1 MKSIKIALLFLLF
14 IGLAAPVWR
23 QISAQNESKIKQDP
37 KIKEFVNG
45 SEERESEE
53 EEEDADLPAGVKI
66 NKEEYL
72 SLRNEHLDI
81 LRGFDTAQQDSRA
94 KSIMEMERSER
105 ILAQKRISQNRPL
118 ATLWNPLGPAPIP
131 ISASTAYSGRTSA
144 IAVHPTNPNIV
155 YAGTAQG
162 GLYRTLN
169 GGTTWTP
176 LLDSALTIA
185 VGAVAISPS
194 DPTTIFVGTG
204 ESTLCGS
211 GCFIGVGLYRITNAD
226 TTPILSPVLNKDSL
240 GNDVFTGRAVS
251 EIIVHPTDS
260 NTLFVGTTSG
270 VAGIGQQTTG
280 LVLPSAGIYRTTN
293 ALGANPTFEKLTIQ
307 GTLGASRSVTDLAI
321 EPGNPNR
328 LIAGVVGSGGDG
340 GIYLSTDAL
349 AATPTFARSQALL
362 DGANPGR
369 VELAVNK
376 NGAVVTVYAATGFQ
390 TTGQNNGTIFKSV
403 DGGASFTAATG
414 ALGFCTTQCFYDIA
428 VAVDPVDANKLFIGG
443 SPTRVF
449 NRSADGGATYT
460 TNAQSATNL
469 HVDSQVITLA
479 PSDSNIAYFG
489 SDGGIWKTTNVN
501 ATPVVW
507 TTLNNSTYSATQFM
521 GLTLHPLDRHYA
533 LGGTQDNG
541 TEFLA
546 PNGTTW
552 VNSDGGDGG
561 FAAID
566 RNATTPNDVVAYHTY
581 FNQTTTQVG
590 FERALTTEASGDPT
604 WATFQGCRNGVS
616 NNGILCTDAVL
627 FYAPLVVGP
636 GNPSTV
642 YYGSNRLYRSIDRG
656 TTMTQVSQGL
666 TGANERVSAI
676 GIAPQDD
683 NVRLIGSTLGRVY
696 LSTTAGATT
705 MTDVTGAIPARYIG
719 RIVVDPT
726 NTNIAYVALNGFG
739 IPNQHVFKTTNLLS
753 GTPTWTASGTG
764 IPDTPTNVLAIDP
777 SNPQIVFAGTDIGVF
792 RTANGGTSWEPF
804 SDGLPRVAVF
814 GMEIQAVHRI
824 LKIATHG
831 RGMWEKNLAVA
842 NRRTIADFDG
852 DGKTDLS
859 IFRPSE
865 GNWYVKRSTDG
876 VAQTVHFGLGGDTIT
891 PGDYDGDGK
900 TDYAIFRSGTWYV
913 FNSASSTIRIENF
926 GLATD
931 TPVANDYDG
940 DSKTDLAVYRA
951 GIWYYLRSGSN
962 TFNSISFGLATD
974 TPQPG
979 DYDGDGKSD
988 PAVYRASDDPANA
1001 DFYIFKS
1008 SDATTTGY
1016 SWGLTGDIPAAA
1028 DYDGDSVTDVAVF
1041 RPSSGDWYVLKSLG
1055 GFTIMHFGLN
1065 GDLPQHGDYD
1075 GDAKSDFAVYRPSD
1089 GTWYVLNSTTGVPTI
1104 EAFGMGTDT
1113 PVPARQNP

>member
-1 MKSIKIALLFLLF
+1 MKSIRIALLFLLF
-14 IGLAAPVWR
+14 IGLAAPIWW
-23 QISAQNESKIKQDP
+23 QISAQEESKAERQKEEIEREKEEGE
-37 KIKEFVNG
+37 KEFG
-45 SEERESEE
+45 EE
-53 EEEDADLPAGVKI
+53 EADLPEGVKI
-66 NKEEYL
+66 DKEEYFRM
-72 SLRNEHLDI
+72 RNEHMDM
-81 LRGFDTAQQDSRA
+81 LRGFDTAQQDSRS
-94 KSIMEMERSER
+94 KSIFAMEKSER
-105 ILAQKRISQNRPL
+105 ALEQKRISQNRPL
-118 ATLWNPLGPAPIP
+118 ASLWQPLGPAPIP
-131 ISASTAYSGRTSA
+131 IGATNAYSGRVSA

-155 YAGTAQG
+155 YVGTAQG
-162 GLYRTLN
+162 GVYRTLN
-169 GGTTWTP
+169 GGGTWTP
-176 LLDSALTIA
+176 LMDSALTIA
-185 VGAVAISPS
+185 IGAVVISPS
-194 DPTTIFVGTG
+194 DPTTVFVGTG
-204 ESTLCGS
+204 EAALCGS

-226 TTPILSPVLNKDSL
+226 TVPVLSGVLNKDGA
-240 GNDVFTGRAVS
+240 GNDVFTGRAIS

-260 NTLFVGTTSG
+260 NTLLIASTSG
-270 VAGIGQQTTG
+270 VAGIGQTVNG
-280 LVLPSAGIYRTTN
+280 LSVPNAGIYRTTN
-293 ALGANPTFEKLTIQ
+293 AMAANPTFTKLTIQ

-328 LIAGVVGSGGDG
+328 LVAAVIGSGGDG
-340 GIYLSTDAL
+340 GVYLTTDAL
-349 AATPTFARSQALL
+349 AATPTFTRTLTTG
-362 DGANPGR
+362 DGSTLGR
-369 VELAVNK
+369 TEFAVNK
-376 NGAVVTVYAATGFQ
+376 TGAVVTIYAAAGTANGTLYKSIDGGTTFNPTGGGTGFC
-390 TTGQNNGTIFKSV
+390 G
-403 DGGASFTAATG
+403 
-414 ALGFCTTQCFYDIA
+414 TQCFYDIA
-428 VAVDPVDANKLFIGG
+428 VLVDPVDANKVYLGG
-443 SPTRVF
+443 APARVF
-449 NRSADGGATYT
+449 QRSTDGGVVFT
-460 TNAQSATNL
+460 TNAQTASSL
-469 HVDSQVITLA
+469 HVDTQAFGLA
-479 PSDSNIAYFG
+479 PSDTNIMYFG

-501 ATPVVW
+501 ATPIVW
-507 TTLNNSTYSATQFM
+507 TTLNNSTFSATQFM
-521 GLTLHPLDRHYA
+521 GLTLHPLDRHYL

-541 TEFLA
+541 TEYLA

-590 FERALTTEASGDPT
+590 FERALTTEANGDPT

-616 NNGILCTDAVL
+616 NNGILCGDAVL

-642 YYGSNRLYRSIDRG
+642 YYGSNRLYRSDNRG
-656 TTMTQVSQGL
+656 TLMTQVSQQL
-666 TGANERVSAI
+666 PNANERVSAI

-683 NVRLIGSTLGRVY
+683 NIRLIGSTAGRVY

-705 MTDVTGAIPARYIG
+705 MTDITGSIPARYIG
-719 RIVVDPT
+719 RFAIDPT
-726 NTNIAYVALNGFG
+726 NANVAYVALNGFG
-739 IPNQHVFKTTNLLS
+739 IANQHVWKTTNLLS
-753 GTPTWTASGTG
+753 GTPTWAASGTG
-764 IPDTPTNVLAIDP
+764 IPDTPTNALAIDP
-777 SNPQIVFAGTDIGVF
+777 SNTQIVFAGTDIGVF
-792 RTANGGTSWEPF
+792 RSANGGASWEPF

-814 GMEIQAVHRI
+814 GMELQPVHRV

-831 RGMWEKNLAVA
+831 RGIWEKNLSVA

-859 IFRPSE
+859 VFRPSE

-876 VAQTVHFGLGGDTIT
+876 VAQTVHFGLSGDTIT
-891 PGDYDGDGK
+891 PADYDGDGK

-913 FNSASSTIRIENF
+913 FNSASSTVRIENF

-940 DSKTDLAVYRA
+940 DSRADLAVYRA

-962 TFNSISFGLATD
+962 TFNSVSFGLPTD

-988 PAVYRASDDPANA
+988 PAVYRGSDDPANA

-1016 SWGLTGDIPAAA
+1016 SWGLTGDIPTAA

-1055 GFTIMHFGLN
+1055 GFTIQHFGAN

-1075 GDAKSDFAVYRPSD
+1075 GDAKSDFAVFRPSE
-1089 GTWYVLNSTTGVPTI
+1089 GVWYVLNSTTGIAAI
-1104 EAFGMGTDT
+1104 ESFGLDTDT